1 VDIVDVL
8 AGTELF
14 AGATPEE
21 LQAIAPAVRQRAY
34 RRGAYLWHAG
44 DPASAAYIVQS
55 GLLKTVKPG
64 PDGRDVVLTLA
75 GPGDVMGEYH
85 LLEES
90 SCRLYDAVAV
100 ERSEC
105 LVLPRDSLRYHLERN
120 PKVMRRLAAALV
132 RRALRQVDALASPR
146 VERDIAGRVE
156 RKLME
161 LAETHGESTAEGN
174 RIRLRLDQS
183 TLAGIVG
190 GSRENVNRVLRRLVQ
205 EEVILNDGGT
215 ITVRD
220 AGRLSANRD

>member
-21 LQAIAPAVRQRAY
+21 LQAIVPAVRQRAY
-34 RRGAYLWHAG
+34 RRGAYLWRAG

-161 LAETHGESTAEGN
+161 LAETHGERTPEGN

-205 EEVILNDGGT
+205 EEVILNEGGT